1 MAIGIP
7 LECDRDERLFFG
19 PHFLAQR
26 SRQAEMAMTSTT
38 DSASG
43 VQHCDLA
50 IIGSGLAAIR
60 LVETLRRRGD
70 RRSIVVLG
78 AERALPYNRIL
89 LSPLLSG
96 EIDWQQLVSHPAE
109 WYGQQSVELR
119 LGHRVAGI
127 DRAARCI
134 DCDNGYRLGY
144 RQLVIATGSRAAL
157 PRIPGI
163 DLAGVAVFREMDDV
177 AQLQQA
183 AGRGERV
190 VVLGGGLL
198 GLEAAVAM
206 AARGAS
212 VTVVHRAGL
221 LMNRQLDN
229 VAADYLRRAI
239 ERRGVTIATGR
250 APVAIQGSSGVA
262 GVLLDDGTQLEAD
275 RVIAAI
281 GIEPCVEVAVAAGLP
296 VNRGIEVDNT
306 LVTQDPAIFAVG
318 ECCER
323 DGETVGLVAP
333 IWQQVEVLAA
343 NLCGEQR
350 RFESSPS
357 VTMLKVSGIDV
368 HAMGETTVDASS
380 DKCRDN
386 TSTQVIAY
394 QDRERGIYKKLL
406 LRDRCVVGAL
416 LFGDIDDSQVFFRLL
431 QERIPVAGNHCR
443 LLLAGE
449 LPASLARA

>member
-1 MAIGIP
+1 MSA
-7 LECDRDERLFFG
+7 FFLVESYLIESPRCG
-19 PHFLAQR
+19 GAVGR
-26 SRQAEMAMTSTT
+26 TAMVMTSA
-38 DSASG
+38 ASDLRHG
-43 VQHCDLA
+43 DQVVEQCDLA
-50 IIGSGLAAIR
+50 IIGSGMAAIR

-96 EIDWQQLVSHPAE
+96 EIDWQQVVSHPAE
-109 WYGQQSVELR
+109 WYQQHDVELR
-119 LGHRVAGI
+119 LGHRVSGI
-127 DRAARCI
+127 DRAVQRI
-134 DCDNGYRLGY
+134 DCAENQYSLGY
-144 RQLVIATGSRAAL
+144 RQLVFATGSRAAL
-157 PRIPGI
+157 PELPGI
-163 DLAGVAVFREMDDV
+163 DLPGVTVFRAMDNV

-183 AGRGERV
+183 ASRGERV

-212 VTVVHRAGL
+212 VTLVHRAGR

-229 VAADYLRRAI
+229 LAADYLRRAI
-239 ERRGVTIATGR
+239 ERRGVTVLTGR
-250 APVAIQGSSGVA
+250 APAGVLGTDCA
-262 GVLLDDGTQLEAD
+262 TGVLLDDGSVLEA
-275 RVIAAI
+275 RLVVAAI
-281 GIEPCVEVAVAAGLP
+281 GIEPCAELATAAGLP
-296 VNRGIEVDNT
+296 VNRGIEIDDT
-306 LVTQDPAIFAVG
+306 MTTTDAAIFAIG

-343 NLCGEQR
+343 NLCGEQSS
-350 RFESSPS
+350 FENKPY

-368 HAMGETTVDASS
+368 HVMGETAVDPDSQT
-380 DKCRDN
+380 R
-386 TSTQVIAY
+386 TQVVAY

-406 LRDRCVVGAL
+406 LRDRRVVGAL
-416 LFGDIDDSQVFFRLL
+416 LFGDIDDSQFFFQLL
-431 QERIPVAGNHCR
+431 QERSAVAGDHCR

-449 LPASLARA
+449 LPARAARA